1 MDLTTAYYI
10 VDSADDM
17 LTAEELALRP
27 EAEALI
33 NAGPAETVVTFE
45 TIETSAGPIASDR
58 FWDLHYRGKNGNVS
72 DDELDEYVAV
82 EAYLAA
88 EATAKAAA
96 EETRKAELAA
106 LLAKEEAKAEKRLV
120 KKFGAETVEAV
131 RAWYNKYDGLAE
143 GYIDCYAD
151 SGVFEDGIDSDE
163 MAAFEAH
170 LTAKALEAGE
180 DTDEYNIHSLAMEL
194 RNEAPEFFPITN
206 AMEEELE
213 RATANSKVT
222 NMDDFIIAMKILGL

>member
-17 LTAEELALRP
+17 LTPEELALRP

-33 NAGPAETVVTFE
+33 NAGPVVEENEYVKTV
-45 TIETSAGPIASDR
+45 ETSIGPMKLDR
-58 FWDLHYRGKNGNVS
+58 LWDLHYRGENGNVS
-72 DDELDEYVAV
+72 DDELDEYLAV
-82 EAYLAA
+82 EEYLAA
-88 EATAKAAA
+88 EEANKAAA

-170 LTAKALEAGE
+170 LQQKHTK
-180 DTDEYNIHSLAMEL
+180 LA
-194 RNEAPEFFPITN
+194 
-206 AMEEELE
+206 
-213 RATANSKVT
+213 
-222 NMDDFIIAMKILGL
+222 KILTKTTYTSWLWSCDTRLQNFFRLQMEWRKS